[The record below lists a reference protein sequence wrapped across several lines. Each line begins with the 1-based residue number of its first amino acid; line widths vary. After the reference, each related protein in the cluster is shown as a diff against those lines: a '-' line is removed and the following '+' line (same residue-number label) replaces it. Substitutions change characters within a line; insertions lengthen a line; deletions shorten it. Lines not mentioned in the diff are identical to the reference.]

1 MRSFNH
7 EHAINSRVESA
18 AVSDGSQVTSRLIVE
33 TDLPIDAPNA
43 EYQSRVVSDL
53 EIKASAFA
61 QSQGI
66 GEVEFVRIVS

>member
-18 AVSDGSQVTSRLIVE
+18 AVPGGSGATRLIVE
-33 TDLPIDAPNA
+33 TDLPIDATNA

-61 QSQGI
+61 QSEGI
-66 GEVEFVRIVS
+66 GQVEFVRILS

>member
-18 AVSDGSQVTSRLIVE
+18 AVSGGSRATRLIVE